1 MKTISVELSERMT
14 EEINALVE
22 TGWFADETEL
32 IRAALREFM
41 RRNRFALAEQFQ
53 RDDVAWALQQHRNTQ
68 AGDNAR

>member
-32 IRAALREFM
+32 IRAALREFI
-41 RRNRFALAEQFQ
+41 RRSRFGLAEQFQ